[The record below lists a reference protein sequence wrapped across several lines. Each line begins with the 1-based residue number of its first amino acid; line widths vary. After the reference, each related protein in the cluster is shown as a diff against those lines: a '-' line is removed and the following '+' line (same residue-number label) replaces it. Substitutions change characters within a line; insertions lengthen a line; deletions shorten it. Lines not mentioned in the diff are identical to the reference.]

1 MPRFLRFIAIRSN
14 GTQLEKIVLAVAQGK
29 AGKDAVAG
37 FLRNNARLYVGSTGR
52 TNDG

>member
-1 MPRFLRFIAIRSN
+1 VFLSLNGIELVAN

-37 FLRNNARLYVGSTGR
+37 FLRNNARL
-52 TNDG
+52 